1 MGISERLPAQWIDA
15 DHFKGREISVCI
27 FADSCYK
34 SAVSKTISIRLSED
48 LDRWLE
54 EESRMTGLPKGR
66 IVREQLEALRTRKAR
81 QPFLD
86 LAGSVEG
93 EPGLS
98 SKKGFR
104 A

>member
-1 MGISERLPAQWIDA
+1 
-15 DHFKGREISVCI
+15 
-27 FADSCYK
+27 
-34 SAVSKTISIRLSED
+34 VSNTISIRLSED

-54 EESRMTGLPKGR
+54 EESRITGLPKGR
-66 IVREQLEALRTRKAR
+66 IVREQLESLRTKKAR

-93 EPGLS
+93 VPDLS
-98 SKKGFR
+98 SKKGFK

>member
-1 MGISERLPAQWIDA
+1 MRGLLKLRKKL
-15 DHFKGREISVCI
+15 VCI
-27 FADSCYK
+27 LVNLCYK
-34 SAVSKTISIRLSED
+34 YAVSNTISIRLSAE

-54 EESRMTGLPKGR
+54 EESRVTGLPKGR

-86 LAGSVEG
+86 LAGSVDG

-98 SKKGFR
+98 SKKGFK